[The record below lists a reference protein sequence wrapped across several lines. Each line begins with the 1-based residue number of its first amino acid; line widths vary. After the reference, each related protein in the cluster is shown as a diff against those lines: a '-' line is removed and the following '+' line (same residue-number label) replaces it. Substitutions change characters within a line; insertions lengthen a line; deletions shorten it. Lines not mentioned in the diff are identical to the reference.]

1 MINGG
6 ESIPCPVCGGLL
18 LLFGTRR
25 RKYIDTDG
33 NTKALLIRRLRCASC
48 GKIHHELPD
57 ILVPYKRHCAE
68 TIEQIIDKK
77 LDSGNCDANL
87 VYRILLWWRSMSVH
101 FEGVMASL
109 RAKFGIVISA
119 TPSPRDLVCAAANAH
134 LWKSTRSA
142 YLSG

>member
-1 MINGG
+1 
-6 ESIPCPVCGGLL
+6 V
-18 LLFGTRR
+18 FGNRQ

-33 NTKALLIRRLRCASC
+33 NTKTLLIRRLRCTSC

-68 TIEQIIDKK
+68 TIEQITDKR
-77 LDSGNCDANL
+77 LNSSNCDANL
-87 VYRILLWWRSMSVH
+87 VYRILLWWRSMSIY
-101 FEGVMASL
+101 FKGVMSAL
-109 RAKFGIVISA
+109 RAKFGAVISA
-119 TPSPRDLVCAAANAH
+119 SPPPKELVRAAANAH